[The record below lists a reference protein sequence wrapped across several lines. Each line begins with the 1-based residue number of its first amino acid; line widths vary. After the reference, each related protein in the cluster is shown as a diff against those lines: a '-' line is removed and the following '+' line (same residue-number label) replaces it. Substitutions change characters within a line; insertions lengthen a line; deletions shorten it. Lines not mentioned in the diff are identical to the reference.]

1 MTSTKLRD
9 GLVACKAVPFADLT
23 QGNTGSQTH
32 WIDLEPAG
40 KICFKLD
47 FKRTSAAQREFVQSQ
62 LPMKHRQAIKRRKI
76 HQANN
81 HKFMARFF
89 RQPTYCSHC
98 KEFLWGF
105 GKQGYQCQLCG
116 YVCHKRCYASVI
128 TPCTGTPEVQKQ
140 LSAGGGASATAGS
153 GGFSINIPH
162 RFKTKTYKSPT
173 FCGHCGS
180 LLWGLIKQGMQ
191 CQICKM
197 NAHKR
202 CTHVIPH
209 NCGIDTAKMAKAFAK
224 MGTTAAQ
231 LSTPEEKGKKKG
243 IKGKRA
249 VPAPPIDSEDEDDFN
264 GAGGFGAASA
274 AAAAAAAAGGGGR
287 GSGLAA
293 KPTARDRA
301 DLVAQARDAAGG
313 GSRPLQIVR
322 GSSESAF
329 EPMEEE
335 APAVQCAPVVV
346 QVGPDSFN
354 YLKVLGKG
362 SFGKVMLAELKG
374 GDSEVYAIK
383 VLKKDGIAAEDDVEC
398 TMIEKRVLALACGHP
413 YLTALHSCFQTPDR
427 LFFVMEYVNGGDL
440 MFQIQR
446 ARKFDE
452 NRSRF
457 YAGEIILGLMYLH
470 DHGVIYR
477 DLKLDNVMLDKDGHI
492 KIADFGMC
500 KEGILDGE
508 LTNTFCGTPD
518 YIAPEILD
526 EEDYGFSV
534 DWWALGVLMYEMMA
548 GQPPFEADSEDDLF
562 EAILNDDVVFPSWM
576 SREGITVCKGFMTK
590 SVRDRLGC
598 DATTGQQQIKSHPFF
613 ESLDWKALEARQ
625 IPPPFKPKIGSI
637 TDTGNFDTDFTRE
650 KPKLTP
656 MDPKSLVGINQAE
669 FAGFTFT
676 NPAFGVPPGSA
687 QAKMAGGGG
696 GTRHKFDFTGDAGGD
711 DPGEELEF

>member
-1 MTSTKLRD
+1 MAFTGQLVFVVSEASGLEPPMVTGNQMQNISPYVLLNIDDEVIAKTKIKKKTMEPKWNEKFEVTTHRGKNLEIIVMTATKLRD
-9 GLVACKAVPFADLT
+9 GLVACKAVPFAELA

-32 WIDLEPAG
+32 WIDLEPSG

-62 LPMKHRQAIKRRKI
+62 LPTKHRKAIKRRKI

-116 YVCHKRCYASVI
+116 YVCHKKCFASVV
-128 TPCTGTPEVQKQ
+128 TKCTGTPEEQAMLHVQ
-140 LSAGGGASATAGS
+140 SSGGAKASIAGT

-162 RFKTKTYKSPT
+162 RFKTKTYKKPT
-173 FCGHCGS
+173 FCAHCGS
-180 LLWGLIKQGMQ
+180 LLWGLIKQGQQ

-202 CTHVIPH
+202 CCAVIPH
-209 NCGIDTAKMAKAFAK
+209 NCGIDTAKMAKEFAK

-231 LSTPEEKGKKKG
+231 LATPEEKKK
-243 IKGKRA
+243 KGKRA
-249 VPAPPIDSEDEDDFN
+249 VPAPPVDSDDDE
-264 GAGGFGAASA
+264 
-274 AAAAAAAAGGGGR
+274 GGGG
-287 GSGLAA
+287 GAA
-293 KPTARDRA
+293 APPAFELKPTARDRA
-301 DLVAQARDAAGG
+301 DLVAQARAAAGAD
-313 GSRPLQIVR
+313 SRPLQLVR
-322 GSSESAF
+322 GSSESRMAAITD
-329 EPMEEE
+329 EDE
-335 APAVQCAPVVV
+335 AAAAAPVVV
-346 QVGPDSFN
+346 AQVGPEDFN
-354 YLKVLGKG
+354 YIKVLGKG

-374 GDSEVYAIK
+374 GSSEVYAIK

-398 TMIEKRVLALACGHP
+398 TMIEKRVLALACEHP
-413 YLTALHSCFQTPDR
+413 FLTALHSCFQTPDR
-427 LFFVMEYVNGGDL
+427 LFFVMEY
-440 MFQIQR
+440 
-446 ARKFDE
+446 
-452 NRSRF
+452 
-457 YAGEIILGLMYLH
+457 
-470 DHGVIYR
+470 
-477 DLKLDNVMLDKDGHI
+477 
-492 KIADFGMC
+492 
-500 KEGILDGE
+500 EGILNGE

-562 EAILNDDVVFPSWM
+562 EAILNDEVVFPSWM

-590 SVRDRLGC
+590 NMKDRLGC
-598 DATTGQQQIKSHPFF
+598 GDGGQAQIKSHPFF
-613 ESLDWKALEARQ
+613 ESLDWKALEARA

-650 KPKLTP
+650 KPRLTP

-676 NPAFGVPPGSA
+676 NPAFGGAVE
-687 QAKMAGGGG
+687 
-696 GTRHKFDFTGDAGGD
+696 GTKSVASSGGD
-711 DPGEELEF
+711 DLGDELEF

>member
-1 MTSTKLRD
+1 MEPKWNEKFEVTTHRGKNLEIIVMTATKLRD
-9 GLVACKAVPFADLT
+9 GLVACKAVPFAELA

-32 WIDLEPAG
+32 WIDLEPSG

-62 LPMKHRQAIKRRKI
+62 LPTKHRKAIKRRKI

-116 YVCHKRCYASVI
+116 YVCHKKCFASVV
-128 TPCTGTPEVQKQ
+128 TKCTGTPEEQAMLHVQ
-140 LSAGGGASATAGS
+140 SSGGAKASIAGT

-162 RFKTKTYKSPT
+162 RFKTKTYKKPT
-173 FCGHCGS
+173 FCAHCGS
-180 LLWGLIKQGMQ
+180 LLWGLIKQGQQ

-202 CTHVIPH
+202 CCAVIPH
-209 NCGIDTAKMAKAFAK
+209 NCGIDTAKMAKEFAK

-231 LSTPEEKGKKKG
+231 LATPEEKKK
-243 IKGKRA
+243 KGKRA
-249 VPAPPIDSEDEDDFN
+249 VPAPPVDSDDDE
-264 GAGGFGAASA
+264 
-274 AAAAAAAAGGGGR
+274 GGGG
-287 GSGLAA
+287 GAA
-293 KPTARDRA
+293 APPAFELKPTARDRA
-301 DLVAQARDAAGG
+301 DLVAQARAAAGAD
-313 GSRPLQIVR
+313 SRPLQLVR
-322 GSSESAF
+322 GSSESRMAAITD
-329 EPMEEE
+329 EDE
-335 APAVQCAPVVV
+335 AAAAAPVVV
-346 QVGPDSFN
+346 AQVGPEDFN
-354 YLKVLGKG
+354 YIKVLGKG

-374 GDSEVYAIK
+374 GSSEVYAIK

-398 TMIEKRVLALACGHP
+398 TMIEKRVLALACEHP
-413 YLTALHSCFQTPDR
+413 FLTALHSCFQTPDR

-457 YAGEIILGLMYLH
+457 YAGEIILGLMFLH

-500 KEGILDGE
+500 KEGILNGE

-562 EAILNDDVVFPSWM
+562 EAILNDEVVFPSWM

-590 SVRDRLGC
+590 NMKDRLGC
-598 DATTGQQQIKSHPFF
+598 GDGGQAQIKSHPFF
-613 ESLDWKALEARQ
+613 ESLDWKALEARA

-650 KPKLTP
+650 KPRLTP

-676 NPAFGVPPGSA
+676 NPAFGGAVE
-687 QAKMAGGGG
+687 
-696 GTRHKFDFTGDAGGD
+696 GTKSVASSGGD
-711 DPGEELEF
+711 DLGDELEF